1 MGQFPHITWV
11 IFVYVNLLNFSLLQI
26 CLTESTTD
34 GRGTAFSL
42 LFFFYVV
49 VVVGSRADE
58 SLMVRIFCSTQ
69 KSWVCSI
76 KYITRNLSSWT
87 KCHSWTC
94 LEWEEYCECLWFS
107 FVPNLAPAPNISNR
121 AQVSRCFLSH
131 RRMFPSVR
139 VKVKGLDPGKQY
151 YVAIDV
157 VPVDSKRYR

>member
-11 IFVYVNLLNFSLLQI
+11 ISVYVNLLNFSLPQI
-26 CLTESTTD
+26 WLAESTTD
-34 GRGTAFSL
+34 GRGTAFSP
-42 LFFFYVV
+42 LFFFHMV
-49 VVVGSRADE
+49 VVVGSGADK
-58 SLMVRIFCSTQ
+58 SLVVRIFCSTQ

-76 KYITRNLSSWT
+76 KYISRNLSSCI

-107 FVPNLAPAPNISNR
+107 FFPPAPNISNHT
-121 AQVSRCFLSH
+121 QVSHCFLSH
-131 RRMFPSVR
+131 RWMFPSVR

>member
-1 MGQFPHITWV
+1 M
-11 IFVYVNLLNFSLLQI
+11 YVNPPNLNLSRI
-26 CLTESTTD
+26 CLTECTTD
-34 GRGTAFSL
+34 GRGMGFSL
-42 LFFFYVV
+42 LFFFHIVV
-49 VVVGSRADE
+49 VVESGADE

-76 KYITRNLSSWT
+76 KYISRNLSSCT

-94 LEWEEYCECLWFS
+94 LEWEDYCECLRFS
-107 FVPNLAPAPNISNR
+107 FVPNLSPAPNISNCT
-121 AQVSRCFLSH
+121 QVSHCFLSH
-131 RRMFPSVR
+131 RRMFPSVQ